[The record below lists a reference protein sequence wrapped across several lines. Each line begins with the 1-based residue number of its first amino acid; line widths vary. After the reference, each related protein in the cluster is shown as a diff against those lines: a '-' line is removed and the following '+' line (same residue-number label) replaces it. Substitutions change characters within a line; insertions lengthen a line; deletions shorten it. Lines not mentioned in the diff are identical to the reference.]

1 MFLVLSLIYAF
12 VGFNEM
18 SLKTNHRKLL
28 CFVCLFPAFFLT
40 AFRDVS
46 VGNDTIT
53 YFRAFDYVAHFEN
66 VLDAIKFSRMEA
78 GYVLLN
84 YVFSHANQSYYCMQF
99 WISLFVYAALFFFLC
114 RYSKNISLSCF
125 VFLTLRFMLGP
136 MVVVRM
142 WIALSILLFALFL
155 LEKNKKLLFSICVII
170 ASQFHLSAL
179 IFFPLLFLLN
189 VKLNKKSIFTLIILS
204 FIILGL
210 GKTFFSYLTQFF
222 YSYQG
227 YLDGKYFDVQD
238 NIAIYI
244 QFFIDLV
251 LSLFVWLANNA
262 VTYKVNRPDE
272 KMLSFDSP
280 HHLSMDFICNWSIV
294 LILCLDIIGL
304 NNAIMNRLSGYFM
317 FAWLYLLPKA
327 FLKISNKYGAFLLFL
342 IVIFFFILQFQIVM
356 VYRPNWNG
364 VEPYSFY
371 FE

>member
-18 SLKTNHRKLL
+18 SLKINHRKLL

-66 VLDAIKFSRMEA
+66 VLDAIRFSRMEP
-78 GYVLLN
+78 GYILLN
-84 YVFSHANQSYYCMQF
+84 YVFSHANLSFYCMQF
-99 WISLFVYAALFFFLC
+99 WISLFIYAALFFFLL
-114 RYSKNISLSCF
+114 RYSKNIGLSCF

-142 WIALSILLFALFL
+142 WIALSILLFAFFL
-155 LEKNKKLLFSICVII
+155 LEKNKKILFSICVII

-179 IFFPLLFLLN
+179 IFLPLLLVLN
-189 VKLNKKSIFTLIILS
+189 VKLNKKNIFTLIILS
-204 FIILGL
+204 LIIFGL
-210 GKTFFSYLTQFF
+210 DKTFFSYLTQFIN
-222 YSYQG
+222 SYQG
-227 YLDGKYFDVQD
+227 YLDGKYFDIQGNV
-238 NIAIYI
+238 AIYI
-244 QFFIDLV
+244 QFSIDLV
-251 LSLFVWLANNA
+251 LSLFVLFTNNA
-262 VTYKVNRPDE
+262 VTYKENGLDK
-272 KMLSFDSP
+272 KMLSFTNHPS
-280 HHLSMDFICNWSIV
+280 LSMDYICNWSIV

-327 FLKISNKYGAFLLFL
+327 FLKISNKYAAFLLFW

-371 FE
+371 F